1 MGRNFGF
8 VNFRLTISNSFRK
21 LQSLPETFA
30 EKTMKQITLVD
41 IAKKAGVAPST
52 VSRALNDHPDV
63 SEKTKKAIKEIAKEN
78 NFRLNPIAQGLKSN
92 NTKTI
97 GVIVPEIKH
106 DFFASIL
113 SGIEEVTYNAGYSIL
128 LCQSNESYEREV
140 INMDVLLHQR
150 VAGVLASISQNTEK
164 SDHFRKAMDR
174 NIPLVFF
181 DRVCEDLNT
190 CKVVIDDEQSA
201 FEAVTYLIEH
211 GYKKISHFAGPK
223 SLSICQKRL
232 SGYSSALKKKGI
244 SYDEQLVCYGG
255 LHEQDGYNAMENMNR
270 LNNLPD
276 AIFAVNDPVAI
287 GAYQKIKELG
297 LKIPDDVAIV
307 GFSNNKI
314 ASLVDPPLTTVNQPS
329 YEMGKKAAEIL
340 LTLIENKNIS
350 DCTPTILKA
359 NLVVRGST

>member
-1 MGRNFGF
+1 
-8 VNFRLTISNSFRK
+8 
-21 LQSLPETFA
+21 
-30 EKTMKQITLVD
+30 MKQITLID

-164 SDHFRKAMDR
+164 SDHFRKVMDR

-201 FEAVTYLIEH
+201 FEAVIYLIEH

-232 SGYSSALKKKGI
+232 SGYRSALEKKGI
-244 SYDEQLVCYGG
+244 RYDEKLVCYGG
-255 LHEQDGYNAMENMNR
+255 LHEQDGYDEMESMNKQ
-270 LNNLPD
+270 NNLPD

-287 GAYQKIKELG
+287 GAYQRIKELG
-297 LKIPDDVAIV
+297 LRIPNDIAII

-314 ASLVDPPLTTVNQPS
+314 TSLIDPPMTTVNQPS

-340 LTLIENKNIS
+340 LDQIENKNLK
-350 DCTPTILKA
+350 DYTPFVLKA